1 MKQKLKALAS
11 LCLALALTL
20 CLTLPAWAAGGDAA
34 GRSITQETKGSISL
48 SWGTTGDTDTVT
60 SVTAY

>member
-20 CLTLPAWAAGGDAA
+20 CLTLPACGGQILRAVD
-34 GRSITQETKGSISL
+34 RSSSKKRPRPL
-48 SWGTTGDTDTVT
+48 F
-60 SVTAY
+60 

>member
-20 CLTLPAWAAGGDAA
+20 CLTLPAWAGGVVMRASA
-34 GRSITQETKGSISL
+34 LRSRQRA
-48 SWGTTGDTDTVT
+48 T
-60 SVTAY
+60 SP